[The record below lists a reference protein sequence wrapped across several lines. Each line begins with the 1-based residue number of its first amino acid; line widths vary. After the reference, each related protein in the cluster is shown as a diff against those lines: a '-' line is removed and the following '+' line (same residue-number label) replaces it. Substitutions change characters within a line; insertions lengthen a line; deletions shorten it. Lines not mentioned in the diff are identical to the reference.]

1 MPHTNGIVI
10 NAGAR
15 IGCTCDIYQQVTI
28 GDMKGCPTIGNGVF
42 IGPGA
47 KILGPISVGDGA
59 RIGANALVI
68 KDVPPGALVLAAPA
82 EIYPA
87 AKETP

>member
-10 NAGAR
+10 NVRAR
-15 IGCTCDIYQQVTI
+15 IGYNCEIFQQVTI
-28 GDMKGCPTIGNGVF
+28 GEMKGGCPVIGNGVS

-47 KILGPISVGDGA
+47 KILGPVTIGDGA

-68 KDVPPGALVLAAPA
+68 TDVPAGGRAYAAPA
-82 EIYPA
+82 DVRPA
-87 AKETP
+87 P